1 MATSNLA
8 SLKLTAATKPQK
20 LSIAQFRRNKL
31 SKRIWEQIQ
40 LTQAEQQGRTFNVRQ
55 MRSVKNPETGERRS
69 VEQEKRVK
77 PWWFTTENGKLAL
90 SVRYG
95 ARVLALNAKGLSA
108 VEVDGVAALV
118 PTLETLKAAVEAG
131 ELDAAMQAASASI
144 DKSFSQKR

>member
-20 LSIAQFRRNKL
+20 LSVVQFRRNKL

-40 LTQAEQQGRTFNVRQ
+40 LALAEQQGSTFNVRQ
-55 MRSVKNPETGERRS
+55 MRTIKNPETGELRS

-77 PWWFTTENGKLAL
+77 PWWFTTENGKLAV

-95 ARVLALNAKGLSA
+95 ARVLPLNAKGLSA
-108 VEVDGVAALV
+108 VEVDGASSLV
-118 PTLETLKAAVEAG
+118 PTLEILKAAVEAG
-131 ELDAAMQAASASI
+131 ELDAAIDTASMKISKTFRA
-144 DKSFSQKR
+144 